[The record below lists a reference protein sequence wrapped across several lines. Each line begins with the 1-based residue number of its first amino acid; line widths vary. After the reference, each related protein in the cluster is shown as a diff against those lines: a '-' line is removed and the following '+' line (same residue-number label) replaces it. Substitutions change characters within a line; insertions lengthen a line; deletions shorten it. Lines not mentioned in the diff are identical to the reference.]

1 MDKVAA
7 AEMIQAKALGCLDN
21 NDRKELNEFLNLG
34 GEFPW
39 KEYGEY
45 QNLTSLLPIILE
57 IEAPDVSVKDKVA
70 KKIYD
75 AIAELKA
82 KKTGG
87 SGINKP
93 GGELNYPDTTV
104 LGEPI
109 LEDQTELNLSMNEG
123 DIIPIKPEE
132 VELPDSS
139 VTENL
144 SPEFSSEEPDISLQ
158 KNDEQVLNEN
168 LPLGTPEVKKEDF
181 PEEIIND
188 STVPES
194 IPLAEEP
201 IPSSEKQSIEE
212 KMEDKSPNIEKS
224 AAVQSKYRNL
234 IEEKSKRKPL
244 EDIPLKKEKFIEP
257 EKPQKKS
264 GSGIVVDIIIYILLL
279 AAIAFVYLK
288 LSSEIQSLKEEIDL
302 LKQNSGILNSD
313 SQRTLNYF
321 C

>member
-123 DIIPIKPEE
+123 DIIPIEPEE

-144 SPEFSSEEPDISLQ
+144 SPEFSSEEPDLSLQ

-212 KMEDKSPNIEKS
+212 KMEDKSPNIEKT

>member
-21 NDRKELNEFLNLG
+21 NDRKELNEFLSLG

-212 KMEDKSPNIEKS
+212 KMEDKSLNIEKT

-264 GSGIVVDIIIYILLL
+264 GSGIVVDIIIYIILL

>member
-212 KMEDKSPNIEKS
+212 KMEDKSLNIKKT

>member
-123 DIIPIKPEE
+123 DIIPIEPEE

-144 SPEFSSEEPDISLQ
+144 SPEFSSEEPDLSLQ

-212 KMEDKSPNIEKS
+212 KMEDKSLNIEKT

-264 GSGIVVDIIIYILLL
+264 GSGIVVDIIIYIILL

>member
-21 NDRKELNEFLNLG
+21 NDRKELNEFLSLG

-70 KKIYD
+70 KRIYD

-82 KKTGG
+82 KKNGG

-123 DIIPIKPEE
+123 DIIPIEPEE
-132 VELPDSS
+132 VELTDSS

-144 SPEFSSEEPDISLQ
+144 SPEFSSEEPDLSLQ

-168 LPLGTPEVKKEDF
+168 LLLETPEVKKEDF
-181 PEEIIND
+181 PGEIMND
-188 STVPES
+188 STVQES
-194 IPLAEEP
+194 VPLTEEP
-201 IPSSEKQSIEE
+201 IPLSEKQSIEE
-212 KMEDKSPNIEKS
+212 KMEDKSLNIEKS

-234 IEEKSKRKPL
+234 IEEKSKRRPL

-257 EKPQKKS
+257 EKPKKRS
-264 GSGIVVDIIIYILLL
+264 IAEKVIDIIIYILLL

-313 SQRTLNYF
+313 TQRTLNYF

>member
-21 NDRKELNEFLNLG
+21 KDRKELNEYLNLG

-57 IEAPDVSVKDKVA
+57 IEAPDASVKDKVA
-70 KKIYD
+70 RKIYD
-75 AIAELKA
+75 AIAELKL
-82 KKTGG
+82 KKSTG
-87 SGINKP
+87 SEIIKP
-93 GGELNYPDTTV
+93 EGDFQYPETTV
-104 LGEPI
+104 LGEQI
-109 LEDQTELNLSMNEG
+109 FEEQSEINLSLDE
-123 DIIPIKPEE
+123 IKFTPLEAEE
-132 VELPDSS
+132 FELPDTS
-139 VTENL
+139 VTEDL
-144 SPEFSSEEPDISLQ
+144 SREFSGEEQNEEIE
-158 KNDEQVLNEN
+158 KRVEQFSNEV
-168 LPLGTPEVKKEDF
+168 LPLGVPDVKKEDF
-181 PEEIIND
+181 PNEIIGD
-188 STVPES
+188 SIVPES
-194 IPLAEEP
+194 MPLTEES
-201 IPSSEKQSIEE
+201 IPSPEKSSSED
-212 KMEDKSPNIEKS
+212 KMEDKKTQIEKS

-234 IEEKSKRKPL
+234 LEEKSKRRPV
-244 EDIPLKKEKFIEP
+244 EDIPLKKEKFVEP

-302 LKQNSGILNSD
+302 LKQNSGLLNSD
-313 SQRTLNYF
+313 SQRTQNYF

>member
-1 MDKVAA
+1 MDKVVA

-21 NDRKELNEFLNLG
+21 NDRKELNEFLSLG

-123 DIIPIKPEE
+123 DIIPIEPEE

-144 SPEFSSEEPDISLQ
+144 SPEFSSEEPDLSLQ

-212 KMEDKSPNIEKS
+212 KMEDKSLNIKKT

>member
-123 DIIPIKPEE
+123 DIIPIEPEE

-212 KMEDKSPNIEKS
+212 KMEDKSPNIEKT

-264 GSGIVVDIIIYILLL
+264 GSGIVVDIIIYIILL

>member
-21 NDRKELNEFLNLG
+21 NDRKELNEFLSLG

-313 SQRTLNYF
+313 SQRTPNYF

>member
-123 DIIPIKPEE
+123 DIIPIEPEE

-144 SPEFSSEEPDISLQ
+144 SPEFSSEEPDLSLQ

-212 KMEDKSPNIEKS
+212 KMEDKSPNIEKT

-264 GSGIVVDIIIYILLL
+264 GSGIVVDIIIYIILL

>member
-21 NDRKELNEFLNLG
+21 NDRKELNEFLSLG

-123 DIIPIKPEE
+123 DIIPIEPEE

-144 SPEFSSEEPDISLQ
+144 SPEFSSEEPDLSLQ

-212 KMEDKSPNIEKS
+212 KMEDKSLNIKKT